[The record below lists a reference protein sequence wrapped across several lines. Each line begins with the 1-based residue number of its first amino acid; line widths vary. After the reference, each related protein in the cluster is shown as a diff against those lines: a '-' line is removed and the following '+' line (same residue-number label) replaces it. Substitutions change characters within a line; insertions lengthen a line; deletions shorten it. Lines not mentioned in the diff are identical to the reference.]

1 MGEDRNLISKFL
13 RGFVR
18 NLERIAQ
25 RHERLRDGEGEE
37 WKNRDER
44 DEGDTGHERSER

>member
-25 RHERLRDGEGEE
+25 RYDRLRDEDGEE
-37 WKNRDER
+37 WKGNDEG
-44 DEGDTGHERSER
+44 DEGDTGHERSEQ